1 MRSLWR
7 FMALQWL
14 GGEGSEALSGDSA
27 LIDLLLPE
35 QTVPCFR
42 VVRNPQTHAF
52 AAPASPALDPAEKE
66 EIDYPASPRS

>member
-14 GGEGSEALSGDSA
+14 GGEGSQALSGDSA

-35 QTVPCFR
+35 QTAPCFR
-42 VVRNPQTHAF
+42 VVRNPQPHTF
-52 AAPASPALDPAEKE
+52 ATPASPAPDPAEKE
-66 EIDYPASPRS
+66 EIDYPAFPCS

>member
-7 FMALQWL
+7 YMALQWL

-35 QTVPCFR
+35 QTAPFFR
-42 VVRNPQTHAF
+42 VVRNAQDHTF
-52 AAPASPALDPAEKE
+52 AIPASPVSDPAEKE
-66 EIDYPASPRS
+66 EIDYLAFPRP